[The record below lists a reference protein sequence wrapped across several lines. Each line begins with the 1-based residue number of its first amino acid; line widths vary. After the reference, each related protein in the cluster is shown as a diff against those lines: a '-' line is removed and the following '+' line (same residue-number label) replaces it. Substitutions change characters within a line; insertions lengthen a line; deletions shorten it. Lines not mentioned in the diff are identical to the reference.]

1 MAYSLAWGSNHPGHL
16 IYLVDLSWSMA
27 SDNKIDDVIN
37 VIENVSDYLVGMCED
52 FGNLKDRFSIH
63 IIGYGDD
70 VKTLFKGSVLELDRK
85 LEETMG
91 KGKPIFD
98 KAKEAKPYGLTYTAK
113 AFRAALDDIKQW
125 INQQNSLN
133 IPIPVPV
140 VIHITDGHPEEI
152 GKSEAESM
160 KDALGIANEIK
171 NIKVP
176 DGNALIFNIHIDG
189 VKTCDAVRFPATPP
203 SDERRRF
210 LYEASSTM
218 PSIFVTRAAKFGAGE
233 GCRFMVAHESDKKM
247 LARLIAF
254 GSSVSSVGSNASDL
268 KDYTG

>member
-27 SDNKIDDVIN
+27 SDNKIDDVIE

-63 IIGYGDD
+63 IMGYGDS

-91 KGKPIFD
+91 KGLPIFD
-98 KAKEAKPYGLTYTAK
+98 KEKEAKPYGMTHTAK
-113 AFRAALDDIKQW
+113 AFRAALEDIKQW
-125 INQQNSLN
+125 INQQNSQN

-140 VIHITDGHPEEI
+140 VIHITDGQPEEI
-152 GKSEAESM
+152 GRTRAEAM
-160 KDALGIANEIK
+160 KDALDVANEIK

-176 DGNALIFNIHIDG
+176 DGNALIFNIHIEG
-189 VKTCDAVRFPATPP
+189 VKTKETMRFPVSSP
-203 SDERRRF
+203 SDEHRKF
-210 LYEASSTM
+210 LYEASSIM
-218 PSIFVTRAAKFGAGE
+218 PSIFITRATKFGAEE
-233 GCRFMVAHESDKKM
+233 GCRFMVANESDKKM

-254 GSSVSSVGSNASDL
+254 GSSVSSVGSNASDF